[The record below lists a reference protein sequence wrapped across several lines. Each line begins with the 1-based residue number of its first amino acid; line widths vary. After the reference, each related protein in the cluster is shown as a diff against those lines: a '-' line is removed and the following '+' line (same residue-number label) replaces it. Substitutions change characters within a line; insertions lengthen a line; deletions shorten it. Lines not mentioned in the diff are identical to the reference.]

1 MGRASDRTMLRSVVR
16 VQSLTRGN
24 LSFLLFFFFLLSL
37 IVVFLAANNNSL
49 MSLNGDTQ
57 TSSNLYL
64 GFVQDV
70 KLRWY
75 IGTKNAFIIIKR
87 GKETV
92 DRNSKS
98 KWKEVFSYLLSQLQI
113 YNKRRLFL
121 SYGIVHLFL
130 GLIFVVLHGEK
141 FPAAQWVEHLTV
153 SCCSPFWV

>member
-24 LSFLLFFFFLLSL
+24 LSFLLFFFFLLSF
-37 IVVFLAANNNSL
+37 IIVFLAANNNSL

-64 GFVQDV
+64 GFAQDV

-75 IGTKNAFIIIKR
+75 IGTKNTFIVVKR
-87 GKETV
+87 GKEIV

-98 KWKEVFSYLLSQLQI
+98 KWKEVFLLIESIANLQQ
-113 YNKRRLFL
+113 RRLFL
-121 SYGIVHLFL
+121 SYGIAHMFL